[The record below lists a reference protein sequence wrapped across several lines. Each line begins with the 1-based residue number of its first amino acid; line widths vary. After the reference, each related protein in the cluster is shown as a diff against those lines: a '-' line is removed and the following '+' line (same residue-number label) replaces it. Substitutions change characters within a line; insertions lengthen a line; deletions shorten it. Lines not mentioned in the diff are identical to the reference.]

1 MKIRTQFLAIVLT
14 ALGSVMMIDAASAQ
28 ATRTWVS
35 GVGDDVN
42 PCSRT
47 APCKTF
53 AGAISKTAAS
63 GEINC
68 LDPAGYGA
76 VTITKSIT
84 ISCKYTYGSVLAS
97 STTGIIVNGA
107 NIEVGIRGLSING
120 GTPIS
125 PGVNGIR
132 FLQGAA
138 LTVEDVDIRG
148 FRGASPNGYGLIVN
162 NTAGTAKL
170 TVINSVIVNN
180 GVGTAGSGGGI
191 QIAPSGSGSAVVS
204 IDNTQLINNT
214 VGVRADASAT
224 TGAIDVTI
232 SRTMA
237 ARGAFHGFVTIGGA
251 TGRARMFLDGVVASS
266 NGGEGVRLVGANAA
280 VRIGRSTVNYN
291 AVGVS
296 ITGGG
301 NLRSYGDNFI
311 DGNTDDGGLPVTS
324 PQK

>member
-1 MKIRTQFLAIVLT
+1 MKFRTQFLAIVLS
-14 ALGSVMMIDAASAQ
+14 ALGSVTMINTASAQ

-35 GVGDDVN
+35 GVGDDLN

-53 AGAISKTAAS
+53 AGAISKTAAG

-76 VTITKSIT
+76 VTITKSMT
-84 ISCKYTYGSVLAS
+84 ISCKYTHGSVLAS
-97 STTGIIVNGA
+97 STTGVIVNGA
-107 NIEVGIRGLSING
+107 NIEVAIRGLSING
-120 GTPIS
+120 APPSS
-125 PGVNGIR
+125 PGINGIR
-132 FLQGAA
+132 YLQGAS

-148 FRGASPNGYGLIVN
+148 FRGAAPNGHGIIVN
-162 NTAGTAKL
+162 NTSATAKL

-180 GVGTAGSGGGI
+180 GNGPAGSGGGI
-191 QIAPSGSGSAVVS
+191 QIAPSGSGGAVVS

-251 TGRARMFLDGVVASS
+251 SGRARMFLDGVIASS
-266 NGGEGVRLVGANAA
+266 NGGEGVRVVGANAA

-296 ITGGG
+296 VAGG

-311 DGNTDDGGLPVTS
+311 DGNTDDGGLPITS